1 LFWLT
6 DAIRY
11 IDFTKD
17 IFIRESVV
25 MMYYTKGGL
34 DIQTI
39 FDLPFN
45 EYEVYLDEAIKIQK
59 QLNAPPKQ
67 SGTGDS
73 DG

>member
-1 LFWLT
+1 
-6 DAIRY
+6 
-11 IDFTKD
+11 
-17 IFIRESVV
+17 
-25 MMYYTKGGL
+25 MYYTKGGL